1 MATIARVKARWTIPG
16 AGTAYSVFHFGNTAL
31 EDPVQADA
39 DAALAK
45 VTAFFTSVKAY
56 LPNVVSVL
64 VQNEVELIQWNNGS
78 MTGILS
84 GPTQATQT
92 GTAGATAG
100 WAAAAGAVVTWNT
113 AGIRNNRRVRGR
125 TFLVPLSNEAWD
137 VDGTL
142 KAVPVSG
149 INAAATTL
157 RDTAGSI
164 DLMVYGRPTAP
175 GATDGEAFA
184 VSGHRLPDMSAV
196 LTSRRS

>member
-16 AGTAYSVFHFGNTAL
+16 AGTAFSVFHFGNTAL
-31 EDPVQADA
+31 EDPSQADA
-39 DAALAK
+39 DAAAAK
-45 VTAFFTSVKAY
+45 VTTFFSSVKAY
-56 LPNVVSVL
+56 LPNVVSVQ
-64 VQNEVELIQWNNGS
+64 VQSEVELIVPTSGS

-84 GPTQATQT
+84 APAQGTQT

-142 KAVPVSG
+142 KIVPLNG
-149 INAAATTL
+149 INSAATAL
-157 RDTAGSI
+157 RDTAGGI
-164 DLMVYGRPTAP
+164 DLGVYGRPTAV
-175 GATDGEAFA
+175 GATDGEFFA
-184 VSGHRLPDMSAV
+184 VSGHRLPDMSAI